1 MITVRS
7 YFFLGDYIG
16 CLLLIDGQV
25 AMEAAK
31 STAVEDYCRTFG
43 LKPDR
48 FENVRVT
55 DLPVVPKD
63 HCIIGSGVNYI
74 N

>member
-1 MITVRS
+1 MDKK
-7 YFFLGDYIG
+7 LWGG
-16 CLLLIDGQV
+16 
-25 AMEAAK
+25 K